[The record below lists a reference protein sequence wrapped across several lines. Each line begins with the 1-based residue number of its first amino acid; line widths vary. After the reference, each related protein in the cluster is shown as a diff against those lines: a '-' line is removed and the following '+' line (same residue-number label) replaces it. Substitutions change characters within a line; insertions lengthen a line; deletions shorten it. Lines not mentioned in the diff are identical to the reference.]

1 MTTGP
6 LAERTYSDWIKTGCW
21 LVIAVFVITRIAG
34 LVQGQPLWSLFD
46 LSNLGLLGTLAALAL
61 IVRIFLAPRLVKAA
75 TMIEPNEIRTVV
87 LSFSFVFILMAAYY
101 ILRPVRDAMAS
112 DWTNTEISVLWNIQ
126 LVLST
131 AVVALYGL
139 ACSHVRFRLLVPA
152 VYIFFALTF
161 CGFYLGSGA
170 VTDRVLLDKGFYL
183 WVSLFSL
190 FHVSV
195 FWSFM
200 ADTFSKEQSRRVFA
214 FIAAGAS
221 AGAATGP
228 LVANQA
234 VSDIGTDNLMLL
246 ASGMLLVA
254 IPVALYLQRLKRVDL
269 HNEDVTADLSAAK
282 IGGNPLA
289 GFKTFFTNPYLLAIG
304 AFILLYTT
312 IGSFVYFQQTDLLR
326 EFTREE
332 RTEILSGLA
341 FVVNLLTFGLG
352 LFATSRIVT
361 RFGMPTTLALVPVF
375 ICAGLLILAFAP
387 ILTVLLALQV
397 ARQAGNY
404 GITRPAR
411 EMLFTNVDRETRFK
425 AKPVID
431 VAVYRGGD
439 AASSIAFAGLTDGLG
454 FGLAAMAAI
463 GAGIAAVWSTAGV
476 YLGRVFGRTA
486 GSDAAEDDANGAV
499 PQRQAA
505 S

>member
-1 MTTGP
+1 MNAGP
-6 LAERTYSDWIKTGCW
+6 LAKRSCSDWIKTGCW
-21 LVIAVFVITRIAG
+21 LVIGVFVITRVVG
-34 LVQGQPLWSLFD
+34 LLQGQPFLSLFD

-61 IVRIFLAPRLVKAA
+61 IVRVFMAPRLVKAA
-75 TMIEPNEIRTVV
+75 TMIESNEIRTVV

-112 DWTNTEISVLWNIQ
+112 DWSNTEISVLWNIQ

-161 CGFYLGSGA
+161 CGFYFGSGV

-221 AGAATGP
+221 AGAAAGP
-228 LVANQA
+228 LVANQM

-246 ASGMLLVA
+246 ASAMLLIA
-254 IPVALYLQRLKRVDL
+254 IPVALYLQRLKRIDL
-269 HNEDVTADLSAAK
+269 HNEGVAADLSAAK

-289 GFKTFFTNPYLLAIG
+289 GFKMFFTNPYLLAIG

-312 IGSFVYFQQTDLLR
+312 IGSFAYFQQTDLLR

-332 RTEILSGLA
+332 RTEILAGLA

-361 RFGMPTTLALVPVF
+361 RFGMPTTLALVPFF
-375 ICAGLLILAFAP
+375 ICAGLVILAFAP
-387 ILTVLLALQV
+387 ILTVLLAVQF

-454 FGLAAMAAI
+454 FGIAAMAAI
-463 GAGIAAVWSTAGV
+463 GAGIAAVWGTAGV
-476 YLGRVFGRTA
+476 YLGRVFGKTSGGDVA
-486 GSDAAEDDANGAV
+486 GTGASDAV

-505 S
+505 T